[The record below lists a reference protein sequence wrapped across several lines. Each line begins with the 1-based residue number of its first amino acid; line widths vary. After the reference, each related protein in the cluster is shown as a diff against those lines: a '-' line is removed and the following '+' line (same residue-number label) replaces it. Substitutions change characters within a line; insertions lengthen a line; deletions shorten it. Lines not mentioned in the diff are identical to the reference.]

1 VKRVP
6 PPPGRRLRL
15 LVTGTD
21 TGVGKTY
28 VGCLLARRLA
38 VEGITVFPLKPVET
52 GCRPGPGGSPFP
64 ADAAALRDAAASS
77 LPLDAVCL
85 YPFSA
90 PLSPHLAARREG
102 VAIDIGR
109 IRGAVEEA
117 ARKTD
122 VVLVEGAGGISVEIV
137 EGYSFADLA
146 RESSLAVLVVAG
158 NRLGVLNHVRLT
170 IRYIESE
177 GLPLFGIILSDLT
190 ADPFP
195 ARETNED
202 EVRRIAGERYLGRI
216 LQGAAVLPGELFSR
230 ILDFGLTR

>member
-1 VKRVP
+1 MVP
-6 PPPGRRLRL
+6 APPGRRLRL

-38 VEGITVFPLKPVET
+38 AEGFSVIPLKPVES
-52 GCRPGPGGSPFP
+52 GCSPGPDGKPFP
-64 ADAAALRDAAASS
+64 ADAAALRAAAASS

-85 YPFSA
+85 YPLSA
-90 PLSPHLAARREG
+90 PLSPHLAARRE
-102 VAIDIGR
+102 ATSIDIGR
-109 IRGAVEEA
+109 IRGAVEDA
-117 ARKTD
+117 AVKSD

-146 RESSLAVLVVAG
+146 RESSMAVLVVAG

-170 IRYIESE
+170 IRYLESE
-177 GLPLFGIILSDLT
+177 GIPLFGVVLSDLP
-190 ADPFP
+190 ADPSP
-195 ARETNED
+195 AREANED

-216 LQGAAVLPGELFSR
+216 SRGAAVLPGELFSR
-230 ILDFGLTR
+230 FLELGLTR